1 MPKDSPSP
9 ELGHRH
15 EWEGIV
21 AWVEGLEQ
29 GNPTLVGVSTSGHG
43 GWTTST
49 SNLQVDGTRPKIRY
63 YSTWP
68 LNHQVGTT
76 SVKGGEQPLIAWES
90 LPAAARDALQNTDFG
105 AANVPFRDPNF
116 VNNLNSA
123 AF

>member
-21 AWVEGLEQ
+21 AWVEGIDS
-29 GNPTLVGVSTSGHG
+29 GNSKLVGISTSGHG
-43 GWTTST
+43 GWTTHT

-76 SVKGGEQPLIAWES
+76 DVKGGEVSNIRYS
-90 LPAAARDALQNTDFG
+90 LS
-105 AANVPFRDPNF
+105 PFLAGVAPIILPSSLF
-116 VNNLNSA
+116 LA
-123 AF
+123 C

>member
-21 AWVEGLEQ
+21 AWVEGVES
-29 GNPTLVGVSTSGHG
+29 GSPTLVGVSTSAHG
-43 GWTTST
+43 GWTTRT

-68 LNHQVGTT
+68 LNHQLGTT
-76 SVKGGEQPLIAWES
+76 DTKGGEQPLVAWES

-116 VNNLNSA
+116 MNNLAAA